1 MQIRAWQL
9 PSAVTLA
16 LILTVG
22 ATAQPSLQKLGPQL
36 FAYISDNV
44 GSCNSTVLIGQHGIL
59 VVDTGLN
66 RREGGKLLHAI
77 RSVSSLPVRFIINT
91 HYHMD
96 HQGGNGIVGPDAI
109 VISSPFTRERT
120 VSLMAQ
126 MQGQAVKNSQPPSE
140 QPAFRPATET
150 FEQKLT
156 IFLDDNR
163 VEVISAG
170 PAHTMGDVYVYFPA
184 QRTIATGDLYLTN
197 SSPAMDQ
204 GSALNWIHDLDSMLD
219 LQADHFVPGHFEL
232 GNRATISRFRDYMAD
247 LYAQVK
253 RLQSSG
259 ADAAAIR
266 EKIDMKRYSNFRQF
280 PQFRATFA
288 DNAETIYRQLQS
300 AAKRAQP

>member
-1 MQIRAWQL
+1 MQIRAWRL
-9 PSAVTLA
+9 ASAVVLA

-44 GSCNSTVLIGQHGIL
+44 RSCNSTVLIGQHGIL

-66 RREGGKLLHAI
+66 RVEGGKLLHAI
-77 RSVSSLPVRFIINT
+77 RSVSSLPVQFIINT

-96 HQGGNGIVGPDAI
+96 HQGGNGVVGPDAI
-109 VISSPFTRERT
+109 VISSPFTREQT
-120 VSLMAQ
+120 VSLMAR
-126 MQGQAVKNSQPPSE
+126 MQERENKSRQLPSE
-140 QPAFRPATET
+140 QPAFKPATET
-150 FEQKLT
+150 FEQELT

-204 GSALNWIHDLDSMLD
+204 GSASNWIHDLDSMLA

-253 RLQSSG
+253 RLHSSG

-266 EKIDMKRYSNFRQF
+266 KKIDMKKYSNFRQF

-300 AAKRAQP
+300 APKRAQP

>member
-1 MQIRAWQL
+1 MPIRAWRL
-9 PSAVTLA
+9 PSAVMLA

-36 FAYISDNV
+36 FAYISENV
-44 GSCNSTVLIGQHGIL
+44 QSCNSTVLIGQHGIL

-66 RREGGKLLHAI
+66 RLEGGKLLHAI
-77 RSVSSLPVRFIINT
+77 RSVSSLPVQFIINT

-96 HQGGNGIVGPDAI
+96 HQGGNGVVGPDAI

-126 MQGQAVKNSQPPSE
+126 MQGQAIKNSQPPSE
-140 QPAFRPATET
+140 QPAFRLATET

-170 PAHTMGDVYVYFPA
+170 PAHTMGDVYAYFPA
-184 QRTIATGDLYLTN
+184 QGTIATGDLYLTN

-204 GSALNWIHDLDSMLD
+204 GSASNWVRDLDSMLA
-219 LQADHFVPGHFEL
+219 LPADHFVPGHFEL
-232 GNRATISRFRDYMAD
+232 GNRVTVSRFRDYMGD
-247 LYAQVK
+247 LYEQVK

-259 ADAAAIR
+259 ADAATIR
-266 EKIDMKRYSNFRQF
+266 EKIDMKKYSDFRQF
-280 PQFRATFA
+280 PQFRATFG
-288 DNAETIYRQLQS
+288 DNAEAIYRQLQI
-300 AAKRAQP
+300 ATTPVQR